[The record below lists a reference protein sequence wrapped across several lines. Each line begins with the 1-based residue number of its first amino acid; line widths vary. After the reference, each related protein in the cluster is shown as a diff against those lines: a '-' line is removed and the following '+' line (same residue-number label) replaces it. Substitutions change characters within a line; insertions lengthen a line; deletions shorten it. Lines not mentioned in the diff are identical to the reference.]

1 MDSAIKREKSIKEW
15 KRAWKLELIEKENPT
30 WRDLYEDIV

>member
-15 KRAWKLELIEKENPT
+15 KRAWKLELIEKENPK
-30 WRDLYEDIV
+30 WRELYEDIV